1 MEISK
6 HIQCEELNKANDS
19 KNEHLNEQLN
29 ESKQNSGIPHQT
41 QTHHEKKTQTE
52 TYFENDYDFNNL
64 SFEQREIIA
73 NNQLILQ
80 KYPKLTMKLIKPEIL
95 QFLKNVTKMENKE
108 IIQHIIMFTS
118 NISEKQ
124 VDLNNS
130 FFEHLLIYLDQSKN
144 SLENKNQLNLTNN
157 NQQDITILPEQ
168 KLSQKQNSSRKC
180 KSQPK
185 HQQPKSYKRE
195 KKSSKD
201 IKTTNV
207 KCTKNNTHTVPTSSM
222 KPMTRYH
229 EDVSKFGETIFK
241 IT

>member
-1 MEISK
+1 MFETEISK
-6 HIQCEELNKANDS
+6 PIQCEEFKKANDR
-19 KNEHLNEQLN
+19 KNEHLNELN
-29 ESKQNSGIPHQT
+29 QNSEIPHQI
-41 QTHHEKKTQTE
+41 QTHHENKTQTE
-52 TYFENDYDFNNL
+52 TYFENDYDFNDL

-118 NISEKQ
+118 NICEKQ
-124 VDLNNS
+124 VDLNHS
-130 FFEHLLIYLDQSKN
+130 FFEHLLIYLESKN
-144 SLENKNQLNLTNN
+144 SLENKNQLNLSNT
-157 NQQDITILPEQ
+157 NQQDVTILPEQ

-185 HQQPKSYKRE
+185 NQQPKSYKRE